1 MKNCRLRQ
9 PFLLHSKAN
18 FPDAETGAV
27 MEIQNREPVKPYK
40 KSADYSY
47 TLGAFPT
54 IELIKSGTARVREV
68 YVHSTFTDT
77 ENLRQLCRENN
88 IPLRTGDKQIARL
101 SDKENVFVVGVFE
114 KYEQRLDA
122 KKSQIVLVNP
132 SNMGNMGT
140 ILRTAVGFGIYDI
153 AFISPAVDVFH
164 PKVVRSSM
172 GALFRLRH
180 QYFDSF
186 AAYRAQNPAQE
197 VFTFMLNGQKQ
208 LTAANCPKPELFSL
222 VFGNEAA
229 GLDDSYLDVGTSI
242 IIPQSPDVDSLNL
255 TIAVGVGTF
264 LFTHAKE

>member
-1 MKNCRLRQ
+1 MQ
-9 PFLLHSKAN
+9 FSKAAYII
-18 FPDAETGAV
+18 FFTDWSSA
-27 MEIQNREPVKPYK
+27 MELKNREPVKPYK

-54 IELIKSGTARVREV
+54 FELIKSNTAHVREV
-68 YVHSTFTDT
+68 YVHSSFTDM
-77 ENLRQLCRENN
+77 ENLQELCRGKN
-88 IPLRTGDKQIARL
+88 IPLYINDKQIARL
-101 SDKENVFVVGVFE
+101 SDKENVFVIGVFE
-114 KYEQRLDA
+114 KYEQKLDSS
-122 KKSQIVLVNP
+122 KSQIVLVNP

-153 AFISPAVDVFH
+153 AFIDPAVDVFN

-180 QYFDSF
+180 QYFESF
-186 AAYRAQNPAQE
+186 EEYRRRNQKQE
-197 VFTFMLNGQKQ
+197 VFTFMLNGENQ
-208 LTAANCPKPELFSL
+208 LTVENCPKPELFSL

-229 GLDDSYLDVGTSI
+229 GLDDSYLNAGTSI

-264 LFTHAKE
+264 LFTHGRR